1 MNQRILWAAGL
12 ALPVALLGGALAWMW
27 LTPQLQ
33 LKNTAWEAPR
43 PIKAD
48 IQSLVPAEQALSG
61 NKLQGERQLLE
72 MHERPLF
79 VMNRRPPPPPPPPE
93 PEKKVEEIPDAWVQ
107 ARVTGIFEGPVTG
120 IIVHIDG
127 KERRLM
133 LNQSFAGWK
142 LQGIEQRSILLE
154 RGGQIR
160 SLQLAKAALDKGP
173 SIPASMRVPSVGAG
187 PSPGSNS
194 GESASERAEGE
205 AGAPPARPAPRA
217 VFGGTSSRK

>member
-1 MNQRILWAAGL
+1 M
-12 ALPVALLGGALAWMW
+12 
-27 LTPQLQ
+27 Q

-43 PIKAD
+43 PLKAD
-48 IQSLVPAEQALSG
+48 IQSLVPAEQALG
-61 NKLQGERQLLE
+61 GDRQRGELQLLE
-72 MHERPLF
+72 MQERPLF
-79 VMNRRPPPPPPPPE
+79 VINRRPPPPPPPPE

-173 SIPASMRVPSVGAG
+173 SIPANMRVPSIGGAS
-187 PSPGSNS
+187 SPGSNP
-194 GESASERAEGE
+194 GESSSGRADGE
-205 AGAPPARPAPRA
+205 ASATPARPAPRA